1 MTEAAVIA
9 LIQGIAAGLPSI
21 ITAIKA
27 GKDVGSIRVD
37 EFISADA
44 LEVIRAANSK
54 ADDYIENG

>member
-21 ITAIKA
+21 IAAIQA

-44 LEVIRAANSK
+44 LEVIRNANAK
-54 ADDYIENG
+54 ADDYIKNG

>member
-21 ITAIKA
+21 IAAIKA